1 MGGGVKQGDP
11 LSPALFFLSVK
22 VLSKSLN
29 KLFEDKRFVSYGMP
43 NGTCLLNYLDY
54 ADDTIIFVSTG
65 PYSSK
70 MIVEV
75 LTKYEHTYGQLI
87 NKSKSSFYMHFNVVG
102 ALFNSVGGISGFT
115 RVEFPFTYLGY
126 PIVCI
131 RRRKDYYD
139 DLIKKV
145 KTKLHSWKG
154 KLLSYGGKTTLI
166 SCVL

>member
-1 MGGGVKQGDP
+1 
-11 LSPALFFLSVK
+11 
-22 VLSKSLN
+22 
-29 KLFEDKRFVSYGMP
+29 MP
-43 NGTCLLNYLDY
+43 KGTCPSNYLAY

-65 PYSSK
+65 PYSSN

-115 RVEFPFTYLGY
+115 RVEFPFTYLGC

-145 KTKLHSWKG
+145 KAKLHSWKG
-154 KLLSYGGKTTLI
+154 KLLSYGGKATLI